1 MSELKMPAIN
11 QVALSGRVVQD
22 PDYRLLENGVGRLS
36 ARLALNRSFRNRDGE
51 WQEEASFI
59 NVVAWGKLADFA
71 ANRLHRGTAIF
82 VAGRLRSH
90 SWRDDDDNPRSI
102 VEVQVRSLQ
111 LLEKSADNSDALQA
125 EEADGEEE
133 ETEEL
138 ELADA

>member
-11 QVALSGRVVQD
+11 QVSLSGRVVQD

-36 ARLALNRSFRNRDGE
+36 ARLAVNRSYRTRDGE

-71 ANRLHRGTAIF
+71 SQRLHRGTPIF
-82 VAGRLRSH
+82 VAGRLRSYN
-90 SWRDDDDNPRSI
+90 WRDDDDNPRSS

-111 LLEKSADNSDALQA
+111 LLEKTIQDDHEEEAA
-125 EEADGEEE
+125 EEEA
-133 ETEEL
+133 EEL
-138 ELADA
+138 ELAEA